1 MSYLLIKLNKMRVLV
16 KQFDNANRLGIS
28 KKVIIVALLLLFMPF
43 KGLSQN
49 ESIII
54 SKSEFE
60 SGISQSRSVI
70 SKFKKLSKSLNP
82 SIIIED
88 NQLKVINNNPVC
100 LVTDYASNATIN
112 GLVSNKKKIEY
123 ASIRIKNPSELD
135 ATINLTSYTDF
146 KDLKYIHLIFE
157 YSITDAD
164 MQALIENPLI
174 KCYIIYESR
183 EIM

>member
-1 MSYLLIKLNKMRVLV
+1 MRVLV
-16 KQFDNANRLGIS
+16 RQFDNTNQLGIS
-28 KKVIIVALLLLFMPF
+28 KKVIIVALLLLLIPF

-60 SGISQSRSVI
+60 SGISQNRSVI

-82 SIIIED
+82 SIIVEQ
-88 NQLKVINNNPVC
+88 NQLKIVDSNPIC
-100 LVTDYASNATIN
+100 LLTDYASVATIN
-112 GLVSNKKKIEY
+112 SLLASNKKIEY
-123 ASIRIKNPSELD
+123 ASIRIKNASELNS
-135 ATINLTSYTDF
+135 AAINLTSYSGF

-157 YSITDAD
+157 YSITNAD
-164 MQALIENPLI
+164 METLIENPFI